1 MGDAVVERSITV
13 AGSAEAVWAVL
24 AAFDRISTWAD
35 DVEHSTYLTEQ
46 TEGVGCTRRV
56 QVGRTVLVERVTEWD
71 PPTTLAYE
79 LEGLPPVVGGA
90 TNRWTL
96 RPAGDRTEVTLT
108 STVDPGRKPAG
119 RLFAPFVARRL
130 AKASDGMLAGL
141 ARHLQEG
148 RS

>member
-1 MGDAVVERSITV
+1 VGDAVVERSVTV
-13 AGSAEAVWAVL
+13 AASPAAVWAVL
-24 AAFDRISTWAD
+24 AAFDQLNIWSG

-46 TEGVGCTRRV
+46 TEGIGTARRV

-71 PPTTLAYE
+71 PPNTLAYA

-96 RPAGDRTEVTLT
+96 RPSGDRTSVTLT
-108 STVDPGRKPAG
+108 STVDPGHKPPG
-119 RLFAPFVARRL
+119 RLVAPLVARRL

-148 RS
+148 RA